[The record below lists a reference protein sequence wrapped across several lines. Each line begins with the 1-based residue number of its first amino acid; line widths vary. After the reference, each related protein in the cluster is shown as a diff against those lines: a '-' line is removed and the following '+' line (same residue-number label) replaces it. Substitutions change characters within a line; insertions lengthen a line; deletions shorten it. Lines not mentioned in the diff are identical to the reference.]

1 MEASVVLEDSWLK
14 TQTVLALRD
23 ITQILF
29 VLRELAD
36 GKEVVLHD
44 SHTTIQPLQGLGS
57 QIQYP
62 HQEYYVRAFESLLKW
77 SVRRLQFCESR
88 DRDRLWMTLAIL
100 DGPYGY
106 NQRYAYAMQG
116 SILNGFTNKDI
127 FNPSL

>member
-1 MEASVVLEDSWLK
+1 MEASVVLEDFWLK